1 MITNRLATL
10 ASICLII
17 GGCAT
22 AFPNP
27 QQSSSPQPAPVQQ
40 APGFGATA
48 NTGGNPGAAQAFAD
62 VQGLQR
68 EIRELRD
75 RVERQEFELERLRTR
90 QRDLYDDLDQRLR
103 NAERTAASGG
113 GQSGGGSFSSATPGG
128 TPTVGQGGIQIGGQD
143 IGGQSGSTGTG
154 ATQGSGGI
162 TIASPNI
169 GDDAAAAGQGAQGQT
184 SGNDTTPGQVAIV
197 QPQMDGGTSSG
208 SGGGAVSV
216 SAQEAY
222 DQAFGLLKQSRYA
235 DAVQAFEAFIRD
247 NPANDLTDDA
257 YYWLAEARYVTRE
270 FEAALNGFRT
280 VTANFPNSQRVPASY
295 LKIGYIQYEIGA
307 YTDARDTLSYIMK
320 NFPTHRVAVSAE
332 TRLKK
337 MDREGR

>member
-1 MITNRLATL
+1 MTRLATL
-10 ASICLII
+10 TSICLLI

-22 AFPNP
+22 AFPTP
-27 QQSSSPQPAPVQQ
+27 QRSSSSQSAPVQQ
-40 APGFGATA
+40 VS
-48 NTGGNPGAAQAFAD
+48 GGGQDMVQALSE
-62 VQGLQR
+62 VQSLQR
-68 EIRELRD
+68 EIRDLRD
-75 RVERQEFELERLRTR
+75 RIERQEYELERLRTR

-103 NAERTAASGG
+103 NQERVAGATGTVGG
-113 GQSGGGSFSSATPGG
+113 ATFSSTPSGSAPTIGQNTGQLSGIQPAGSVGGVNQVGQINTGTATFNGQTTAPVQGG
-128 TPTVGQGGIQIGGQD
+128 VQQSPTVGGSQAG
-143 IGGQSGSTGTG
+143 SGS
-154 ATQGSGGI
+154 
-162 TIASPNI
+162 
-169 GDDAAAAGQGAQGQT
+169 D
-184 SGNDTTPGQVAIV
+184 GQVAIV
-197 QPQMDGGTSSG
+197 QPQIVTGGAA
-208 SGGGAVSV
+208 SGGEVSV

-235 DAVQAFEAFIRD
+235 DAVTAFEDFIRAY
-247 NPANDLTDDA
+247 PANDLTDDA

-307 YTDARDTLSYIMK
+307 YTDARETLSYIMK

>member
-1 MITNRLATL
+1 MTTTRLATL

-22 AFPNP
+22 AFPNS
-27 QQSSSPQPAPVQQ
+27 QGSSSPRQAPVQQ
-40 APGFGATA
+40 AGGTGPGSGQDVV
-48 NTGGNPGAAQAFAD
+48 QALSEM
-62 VQGLQR
+62 QGLQR
-68 EIRELRD
+68 EIRDLRD
-75 RVERQEFELERLRTR
+75 RVERQEYELERLRTR

-103 NAERTAASGG
+103 NQERAAASGG
-113 GQSGGGSFSSATPGG
+113 QAGGGSFSSAPSGSAPTIGQDSG
-128 TPTVGQGGIQIGGQD
+128 QSSGNQDTTGFDTSGQASGQDSGINVATPTIGGD
-143 IGGQSGSTGTG
+143 SGSAGQ
-154 ATQGSGGI
+154 ASGQQ
-162 TIASPNI
+162 
-169 GDDAAAAGQGAQGQT
+169 DAGQGQAGGGT
-184 SGNDTTPGQVAIV
+184 ASGQVAIV
-197 QPQMDGGTSSG
+197 QPQMDGGGTS
-208 SGGGAVSV
+208 GGAVSA

-247 NPANDLTDDA
+247 YSSNDLTDDA

-280 VTANFPNSQRVPASY
+280 VTTNFAESQRVPASY

-307 YTDARDTLSYIMK
+307 YTDARDTLTYIMK

>member
-1 MITNRLATL
+1 MTTIRLATL

-27 QQSSSPQPAPVQQ
+27 QRSSSPQPAPVQQ
-40 APGFGATA
+40 APGFGGSSAS
-48 NTGGNPGAAQAFAD
+48 TGSPGAAQAFAD

-68 EIRELRD
+68 EIRDLRD
-75 RVERQEFELERLRTR
+75 RVERQEYELERLRTR

-103 NAERTAASGG
+103 NAERAAS
-113 GQSGGGSFSSATPGG
+113 SGASPSGGSFSSSPSGSA
-128 TPTVGQGGIQIGGQD
+128 PTIGQGSVQDAGQGAD
-143 IGGQSGSTGTG
+143 GQSGS
-154 ATQGSGGI
+154 ANAGSGQDSSGI
-162 TIASPNI
+162 TIASPTI
-169 GDDAAAAGQGAQGQT
+169 GDDGGASGQSGQGQSTGGDT
-184 SGNDTTPGQVAIV
+184 SPGQVAIV
-197 QPQMDGGTSSG
+197 QPQLDGGG
-208 SGGGAVSV
+208 SAGGAVSV

-235 DAVQAFEAFIRD
+235 DAVQAFESFIRE

-307 YTDARDTLSYIMK
+307 YADARETLSYIMK